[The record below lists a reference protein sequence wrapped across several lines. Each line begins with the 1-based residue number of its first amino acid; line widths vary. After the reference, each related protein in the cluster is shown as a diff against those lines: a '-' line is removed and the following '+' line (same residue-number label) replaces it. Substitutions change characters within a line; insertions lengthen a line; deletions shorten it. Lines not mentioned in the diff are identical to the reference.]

1 MSFIIV
7 EKETG
12 EVMSNEVIA
21 TAAMPEKEVEKL
33 LVETY
38 RNEDKTTLIVYELG
52 SPRSFTQTVKAT
64 VKVK

>member
-7 EKETG
+7 EKDTG
-12 EVMSNEVIA
+12 EVMTNEVIA
-21 TAAMPEKEVEKL
+21 TPAIAEKEVEKL
-33 LVETY
+33 LAETY
-38 RNEDKTTLIVYELG
+38 RNEDKTTLIVYELS